1 MNITEF
7 YPGLLRFM
15 TKRLRNKDHAADIV
29 HEAYSRFIEMAND
42 DVRANPKK
50 SKQFLYTTAVNA
62 SIDDLRKT
70 NIRRAGRDEEF
81 DLANACEDRELYHL
95 QPPHDCVYQ
104 IEKVALL
111 QKVLDELPAR
121 TRQVFLMRKLD
132 GMTHVE
138 ISSQLGISTDMVAK
152 HIINAMKF
160 CRVRVQELEYS
171 RADSGFYDQVKPRKK
186 ATLQS

>member
-1 MNITEF
+1 MNIIEF

-29 HEAYSRFIEMAND
+29 HEAFSRFIEMAND

-70 NIRRAGRDEEF
+70 KIRRAGRDEEF
-81 DLANACEDRELYHL
+81 DLADACEERELYHL
-95 QPPHDCVYQ
+95 QPPHDCVYKM
-104 IEKVALL
+104 ERVELL
-111 QKVLDELPAR
+111 QKVLDELPVK

-132 GMTHVE
+132 DMTHVE
-138 ISSQLGISTDMVAK
+138 ISNKLGMSTDMVAK

-160 CRVRVQELEYS
+160 CRVRIKELEYS
-171 RADSGFYDQVKPRKK
+171 RADSRFYDQVKRKK
-186 ATLQS
+186 ATC